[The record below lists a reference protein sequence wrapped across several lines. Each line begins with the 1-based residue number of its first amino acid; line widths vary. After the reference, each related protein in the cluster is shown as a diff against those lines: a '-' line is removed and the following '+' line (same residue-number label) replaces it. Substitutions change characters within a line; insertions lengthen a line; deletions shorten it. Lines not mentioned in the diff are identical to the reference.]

1 MHTMR
6 RVRLGFHKKD
16 TLFEKCEKWFFSRSV
31 LILKK
36 CTLKININFFKTV
49 FRNFMFLKYMGCIVL
64 ELGIFEVKKVKPLHC
79 LGT

>member
-1 MHTMR
+1 MYIENKYIL
-6 RVRLGFHKKD
+6 VGQFKYKK
-16 TLFEKCEKWFFSRSV
+16 KN
-31 LILKK
+31 
-36 CTLKININFFKTV
+36 TLKINIYFFKTV